1 MASANGAE
9 RECSSY
15 CLYNPGGCIRNNLGK
30 KKEKVIINLGQ
41 FPSLSHGAAA

>member
-1 MASANGAE
+1 MVQNGSAVLTVCTTQVAV
-9 RECSSY
+9 
-15 CLYNPGGCIRNNLGK
+15 LGTIWEK